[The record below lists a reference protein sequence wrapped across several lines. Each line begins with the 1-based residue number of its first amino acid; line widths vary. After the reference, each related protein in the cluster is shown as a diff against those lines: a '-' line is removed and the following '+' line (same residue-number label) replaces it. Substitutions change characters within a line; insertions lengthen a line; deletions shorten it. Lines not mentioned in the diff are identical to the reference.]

1 MRVLMVSRGVVSVGA
16 GSGGAER
23 VCFELSRS
31 LAGEG
36 DDVVLVSDVDQ
47 ELQAL
52 DCRGLRIEE
61 IADDSRLSHAIRR
74 CPASFARW
82 LLQHLVGNVRAA
94 QLACDLLDD
103 GDGPPIDVVHSHGAL
118 ATVLVARRLRAR
130 GVTPPIV
137 YTEHDATP
145 WSCRYRGRVERRIRR
160 CIYRSVNLSACR
172 SATSVVTNF
181 ASLADELAQR
191 TGLERSHFATVCNGT
206 DLSLFDLGAPGA
218 QPSPEDSRPCC
229 LFVGSLVARKGPDHL
244 LRALSRVD
252 VRCVVVGG
260 GPMREELERLAV
272 ELGISD
278 RVTFAGTLGPREVAR
293 HLAGAA
299 WLALPSVSEG
309 VPLVAIEALGAGVP
323 VIASDLDGIA
333 SIVRDGENGL
343 LLPPGDVDAL
353 AEAMRRLS
361 SDAVALATLR
371 RGAAM
376 SAGEILGWAEV
387 AERLHDVYA
396 ATLRTSEG
404 AGADGEAGAPLAE
417 LIPFARSSF
426 ALPWESLEAQQ
437 WMRAA

>member
-16 GSGGAER
+16 RSGGAER

-36 DDVVLVSDVDQ
+36 DDVVLVSDVDE

-52 DCRGLRIEE
+52 DCDGLRIEA
-61 IADDSRLSHAIRR
+61 IGDDSRLLHAIRR

-82 LLQHLVGNVRAA
+82 LLQHLLGNVRAA
-94 QLACDLLDD
+94 RLACDVLDD
-103 GDGPPIDVVHSHGAL
+103 SDVAPIDVVHSHGAL
-118 ATVLVARRLRAR
+118 ATVLVARRLRGR
-130 GVTPPIV
+130 GATPPIV

-145 WSCRYRGRVERRIRR
+145 WSCRYRGRAERRIRR
-160 CIYRSVNLSACR
+160 CIYRGVNLSACR

-191 TGLERSHFATVCNGT
+191 TGLERSHFATICNGT
-206 DLSLFDLGAPGA
+206 DLSLFDPEALGARAGT
-218 QPSPEDSRPCC
+218 DGHRPRC

-244 LRALSRVD
+244 LRAVAQVD
-252 VRCVVVGG
+252 VDCVLVGD

-272 ELGISD
+272 ELGIYD
-278 RVTFAGTLGPREVAR
+278 RVSFAGSLGPPEVAR

-353 AEAMRRLS
+353 AGAMRHLS

-376 SAGEILGWAEV
+376 SADDVLGWPEV
-387 AERLHDVYA
+387 AARLHDLYA
-396 ATLRTSEG
+396 ATLRSSSLARA
-404 AGADGEAGAPLAE
+404 AGEVDSQLAE
-417 LIPFARSSF
+417 VVSLASSSF